1 MPVEDPLADVDIDVT
16 LAKLPEGAMYLSC
29 HELKVYTRE
38 EKGKKY
44 QEMNAREQA
53 VVQSNE
59 FWGRAATIHFDEYKD
74 QVIFDGGPGG
84 KATLY
89 KMTTQVGAPPQV
101 IRGDKIIYNRKTGEF
116 TGIHIESVQAN

>member
-1 MPVEDPLADVDIDVT
+1 M
-16 LAKLPEGAMYLSC
+16 
-29 HELKVYTRE
+29 RE

-44 QEMNAREQA
+44 QEMTAREQA

-59 FWGRAATIHFDEYKD
+59 FWGRAATIHFDELKD

-89 KMTTQVGAPPQV
+89 KITQVGAPPQV
-101 IRGDKIIYNRKTGEF
+101 IRGDKIIYDRKTGRF
-116 TGIHIESVQAN
+116 NGINLQEVQGN